1 MPAEHGE
8 AAPVRVL
15 LCIPNLRTGG
25 AERQVRLLAPLLVRR
40 GIELSLF
47 SRLAPAD
54 ETAMRAAGVTCFPVR
69 APGNHNPLLLLD
81 LARAARTCRAQV
93 IHSWLTQMDILGGI
107 VALATRRRWLLSER
121 AAAGGYSG
129 RAKDRL
135 RARLGR
141 RADAVIANSP
151 AGIEAWPDHPRCLL
165 IPNGIDHDA
174 IRAAPAIDPQAR
186 LAQGARTIILSAA
199 RLVARKRPDRLLDA
213 MALLRRDLPEAL
225 LVLVGEGPA
234 EAALKDRVRTLDLEG
249 HVLFAGLQTDAWS
262 WIKAAQIFV
271 SASAV
276 EGHPNAVLEAAAAG
290 IPMVLS
296 DIKAHRDAAGGGALY
311 VDPDDPAAFAGALRS
326 LATDPAL
333 AGAIAA
339 AGRAQVAPLTLA
351 RAADRYAGIYR
362 KAAAGEA
369 LASDATAG

>member
-1 MPAEHGE
+1 MPAESGE

-54 ETAMRAAGVTCFPVR
+54 EAAMQTAGVTCIPIR
-69 APGNHNPLLLLD
+69 APGNHNPLLLLE
-81 LARAARTCRAQV
+81 LARAARRRRAQV
-93 IHSWLTQMDILGGI
+93 IHTWLTQMDILGGM
-107 VALATRRRWLLSER
+107 VALATGRRWLLSER
-121 AAAGGYSG
+121 AAAGAYSG
-129 RAKDRL
+129 RTKDRL

-151 AGIEAWPDHPRCLL
+151 SGIEAWPGHTCRLL

-174 IRAAPAIDPQAR
+174 IRAVPAIDLQAR
-186 LAQGARTIILSAA
+186 LAPGPRPIILSAA
-199 RLVARKRPDRLLDA
+199 RLVAQKRPDRLLNA
-213 MALLRRDLPEAL
+213 MAQLRHDLPGAL
-225 LVLVGEGPA
+225 LVLVGEGPG
-234 EAALKDRVRTLDLEG
+234 EAALRAQVRTLDLED
-249 HVLFAGLQTDAWS
+249 HVLFAGLQPDAWS
-262 WIKAAQIFV
+262 WIKAARVFV
-271 SASAV
+271 SASAA

-296 DIKAHRDAAGGGALY
+296 DIQAHRDATGGGALY
-311 VDPDDPAAFAGALRS
+311 VDAEDPAAFAGALRS

-333 AGAIAA
+333 AGTIAA
-339 AGRAQVAPLTLA
+339 AAREQVAPLTLA
-351 RAADRYAGIYR
+351 RAADLYAGIYR

-369 LASDATAG
+369 VASDATAG